1 MVFKDIVKI
10 EGLPS
15 ARVEQTTPKAIC
27 VKFEG
32 NYATDWL
39 PKSQLEIISEKTI
52 VQKGKNDQVEY
63 ICKLPNFIKDKIYI
77 Q

>member
-10 EGLPS
+10 EGMPS
-15 ARVEQTTPKAIC
+15 ARVEQATEKAIC

-32 NYATDWL
+32 KYSTEWL

-52 VQKGKNDQVEY
+52 VQSGKNDQVEY

-77 Q
+77 